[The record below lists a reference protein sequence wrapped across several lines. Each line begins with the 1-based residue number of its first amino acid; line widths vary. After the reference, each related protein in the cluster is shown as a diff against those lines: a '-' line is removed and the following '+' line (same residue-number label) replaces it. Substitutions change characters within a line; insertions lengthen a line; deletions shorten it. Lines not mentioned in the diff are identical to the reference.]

1 MAWSRSQQMVV
12 ALLPKFSSVLS
23 LFGSCWIIVEAIT
36 DQNPNRRKRNHPY
49 HRLLFAMSVYDVLE
63 SLWNF
68 TSSWPI
74 PEGTEDVIWARGT
87 TATCTAQGFFLTL
100 SVAVPI
106 YNAML
111 SLYYV
116 LVINF
121 RCSDAYLR
129 RWVEPTM
136 HLVAFTWAF
145 GTAIWAA
152 TRKLINKYVRTLLH
166 SLFVSMGNCEVAYQ
180 SSLDLVRIYGVGLLR
195 ILQIV

>member
-1 MAWSRSQQMVV
+1 MAWTRSQQIVV

-23 LFGSCWIIVEAIT
+23 LFGSIWIMIEVIT
-36 DQNPNRRKRNHPY
+36 DQNPTRRKRNHPY

-63 SLWNF
+63 SIWNF
-68 TSSWPI
+68 GSSWPI
-74 PEGTEDVIWARGT
+74 PEGTENVIWAVGT
-87 TATCTAQGFFLTL
+87 TASCTAQGYFLTL

-121 RCSDAYLR
+121 RFSDAYLR

-136 HLVAFTWAF
+136 HIVAFTWAF
-145 GTAIWAA
+145 GTATWAA
-152 TRKLINKYVRTLLH
+152 TTKLINKYVKFI
-166 SLFVSMGNCEVAYQ
+166 S
-180 SSLDLVRIYGVGLLR
+180 GV
-195 ILQIV
+195 